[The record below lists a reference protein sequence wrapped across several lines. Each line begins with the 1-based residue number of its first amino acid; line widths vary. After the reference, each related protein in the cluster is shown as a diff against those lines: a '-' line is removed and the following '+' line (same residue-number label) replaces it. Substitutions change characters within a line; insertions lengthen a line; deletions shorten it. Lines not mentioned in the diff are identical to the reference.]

1 MTKMKTS
8 VNDKIGDKLDIA
20 VEENN
25 MPSVIKPS
33 EIVVSDASEFER
45 DYTWTRENIMSLIQ
59 TGQNSLEEL
68 FEIARQSQNP
78 RAFEVISELIKTVAN
93 ANKSLLDLHRQRKNH
108 DPNAGPGTVNNNLF
122 VGSTA
127 DLMSLIKKSG
137 VDE

>member
-1 MTKMKTS
+1 MKTS

-93 ANKSLLDLHRQRKNH
+93 ANKSLLDLHRQRKNL

>member
-1 MTKMKTS
+1 MKTS

>member
-1 MTKMKTS
+1 MKTS

-20 VEENN
+20 VKENN

-93 ANKSLLDLHRQRKNH
+93 ANKSLLDLHRQRKNL

>member
-1 MTKMKTS
+1 MKTS

-45 DYTWTRENIMSLIQ
+45 DYTWTRENMMGLIQ

>member
-45 DYTWTRENIMSLIQ
+45 DYTWTRENMMGLIQ

>member
-1 MTKMKTS
+1 MKTS

-25 MPSVIKPS
+25 MPSVVKPS

>member
-1 MTKMKTS
+1 MKTS

-20 VEENN
+20 VKENN